1 MSALIEN
8 IKKDI
13 DDINKFSSEFYNKT
27 NAIIERVNAVNQ
39 RIDNIIKEEQQNEI
53 YLSNLKQKVSTTH
66 LNNVMK
72 SLLKFKDDIEKKNE
86 QYVNIIESNKKL
98 IAETSLSIRDNSTI
112 INTIYELVDNLDGKA
127 TELEKKIST

>member
-1 MSALIEN
+1 MSVLIEN

-13 DDINKFSSEFYNKT
+13 DEINKFSSEFYNKT

-72 SLLKFKDDIEKKNE
+72 SLLKFQDDIEKKNE
-86 QYVNIIESNKKL
+86 QYVNIIENNKKL
-98 IAETSLSIRDNSTI
+98 IAETSLSIRDNSTM
-112 INTIYELVDNLDGKA
+112 INTIYELVDKLDGKT
-127 TELEKKIST
+127 TELEKKMSN

>member
-86 QYVNIIESNKKL
+86 QYVNIIENNKKL